1 MTIMNINGIIILA
14 ATLAAQSPV
23 DQVPRTAYDGL
34 AVDLKSR
41 RPVYTERHEEVIAD
55 GKRVGLRSTYL
66 SPDGV
71 VWATRIVDFS
81 KSQFVPDFEF
91 EDRRTG
97 YRVGAE
103 GRGDSVRFFEREDR
117 LAPLVS
123 QTLRIPGTAVVDAGF
138 NNYVQANWATIASG
152 KKTYIN
158 FGAPFAMDYY
168 GFRVYKDG
176 ERTEGGRRFMTVK
189 LDIDNFVIRLFL
201 DPIVLTYDMDA
212 RRLVSYEGISNI
224 LNDAGDSYFVR
235 ISYDPYG
242 P

>member
-1 MTIMNINGIIILA
+1 MSPSSFIILA
-14 ATLAAQSPV
+14 VSLATAGSADRSS
-23 DQVPRTAYDGL
+23 RTAYDGT
-34 AVDLKSR
+34 AVDLKTR
-41 RPVYTERHEEVIAD
+41 LPVYTERHEEQVVN
-55 GKRVGLRSTYL
+55 GVRVGLRSTYL
-66 SPDGV
+66 GADGSL
-71 VWATRIVDFS
+71 WATRRVDFS
-81 KSQFVPDFEF
+81 KNPLVPDFEF

-97 YRVGAE
+97 YRLGAE
-103 GRGDSVRFFEREDR
+103 SRGVDSVRFYERDGAS
-117 LAPLVS
+117 APLVEKVV
-123 QTLRIPGTAVVDAGF
+123 RIPGTAVVDAGF
-138 NNYVQANWATIASG
+138 NNFVQSNWETIASG
-152 KKTYIN
+152 RKMYFN

-176 ERTEGGRRFMTVK
+176 ERTEGNRRFMIVK

-224 LNDAGDSYFVR
+224 LDAAGESYVVR